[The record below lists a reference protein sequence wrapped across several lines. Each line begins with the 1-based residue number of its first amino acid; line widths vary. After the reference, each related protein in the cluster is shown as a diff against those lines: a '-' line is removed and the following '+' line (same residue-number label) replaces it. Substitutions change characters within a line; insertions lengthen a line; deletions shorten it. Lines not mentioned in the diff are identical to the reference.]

1 MMHGHIS
8 YVTQRLGELSC
19 KPLNDENEAALR
31 SMRMMLVRGLETA
44 AEHDERSSRLSL
56 IQKIDKYLNA
66 MSAPVSGS

>member
-19 KPLNDENEAALR
+19 KPLDDENEAALR

-44 AEHDERSSRLSL
+44 AEHDERENRLAL
-56 IQKIDKYLNA
+56 IQKIDRFLNA
-66 MSAPVSGS
+66 MNA